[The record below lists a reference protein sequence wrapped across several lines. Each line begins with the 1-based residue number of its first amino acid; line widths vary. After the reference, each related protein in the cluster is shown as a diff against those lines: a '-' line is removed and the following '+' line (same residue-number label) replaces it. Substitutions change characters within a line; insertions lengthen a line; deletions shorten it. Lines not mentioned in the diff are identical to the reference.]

1 MNTELFNKFQLT
13 NKVAIITGG
22 VGLLGIKHAEAIAEM
37 GGIPILLDIDVEKGK
52 TTAEKLSERYS
63 KKSFFYNI
71 FYNFFFQIFAY
82 FFGWCETTHPTCV
95 WTKVVVKGS
104 FVIKSIS

>member
-63 KKSFFYNI
+63 KKSFFYN
-71 FYNFFFQIFAY
+71 FLLLRL
-82 FFGWCETTHPTCV
+82 V
-95 WTKVVVKGS
+95 RK
-104 FVIKSIS
+104 